1 MRPSAVKL
9 TIPAD
14 QLFFDQIQEEAVES
28 EPLQKAA
35 VANSKDD
42 FRYVF
47 EKAFE
52 GLLIDRMEGNEEI
65 FGRLMRDRD
74 FRDLAV
80 EHLLGKVY
88 KELRQGSG
96 K

>member
-1 MRPSAVKL
+1 
-9 TIPAD
+9 
-14 QLFFDQIQEEAVES
+14 
-28 EPLQKAA
+28 
-35 VANSKDD
+35 SKED

-65 FGRLMRDRD
+65 FEKLMGNKD

-80 EHLLGKVY
+80 EDLLGKVY
-88 KELRQGSG
+88 KALKYDRAEGTA
-96 K
+96 